1 MLREQSADR
10 LLMLHPPFRSAF
22 PIAHALTLR
31 NEPSHPGSVVV
42 WVMSTKIPDEVFSAV
57 RHRAGGL
64 ALVVILPPAEQLLRR
79 ELLYRMVQSCNPSV
93 VLPFHDNFEVDDLV
107 LLLREPVEPLGG
119 TVTDYLMWR
128 GLAIEPDTRRIV
140 ARALNGALNAASV
153 ADLARGMYLSRRAL
167 GRRFFTAG
175 LPAPSRWLQI
185 GRVLHAALRLQREA
199 TTLQVVARD
208 FHCADGFA
216 LSNQMERLTG
226 LRPSEVRRL
235 AGWEWIFERW
245 IGREV
250 HRGGFRGPALQGLRR
265 RTAVLPASIALLG
278 PPSQVRRAQPGVA
291 DDA

>member
-1 MLREQSADR
+1 MIREQSADR

-22 PIAHALTLR
+22 PVAHALTLR
-31 NEPSHPGSVVV
+31 NEPSHAGSVVV

-57 RHRAGGL
+57 RHRAGGV
-64 ALVVILPPAEQLLRR
+64 ALVVILPPAEHLLRR
-79 ELLYRMVQSCNPSV
+79 ELLYRMVQSCHPSV
-93 VLPFHDNFEVDDLV
+93 VLPFHDTFEVDDLV

-119 TVTDYLMWR
+119 TVTDYLTWR
-128 GLAIEPDTRRIV
+128 GLTIDPDTRRIV

-185 GRVLHAALRLQREA
+185 GRVLHASLRLQREA
-199 TTLQVVARD
+199 TTLQAVARD

-265 RTAVLPASIALLG
+265 TTAALPSSIALLA